1 MKKTILT
8 LTLFTATL
16 VASAQKEPVKTDK
29 GMQVEIQTSAICE
42 MCQYAIEKALAYE
55 KGVKSADLNLE
66 NKVCTVVFNEK
77 KTDAETI
84 RKRISLTGYNADNIM
99 RDPKAYE
106 DLPMC
111 CKDGAHEMGH

>member
-8 LTLFTATL
+8 LTLFAAAL

-29 GMQVEIQTSAICE
+29 GMKVEIQTSAICE

-66 NKVCTVVFNEK
+66 DKVCTVVFNEK
-77 KTDAETI
+77 KTNPEAI
-84 RKRISLTGYNADNIM
+84 RKRISMTGYRADSVK
-99 RDPKAYE
+99 RDAKAYA

-111 CKDGAHEMGH
+111 CKDGAHGGH